1 MDLKQIYDSTIAGNA
16 PKVKELVE
24 QAVAQG
30 TNPGEIITNQLIP
43 AMAEVG
49 DHFARNEFYVPE
61 MLIAARAMQ
70 GGLAILK
77 PLLVDSDIVSAGSV
91 AIGTVKGDLH
101 DIGKN
106 LVSMMLEG
114 AGLFEIMDL
123 GVDVAPAKFV
133 EAVQENHVQVVA
145 LSALLTT
152 TMTMMKST
160 IETLVEAG
168 VRDQVKVIVGGA
180 PVTQN
185 YADEIGAD
193 GYADDA
199 GGAVKM
205 AKALLQRDRIASP
218 IAYVHSSSVS

>member
-1 MDLKQIYDSTIAGNA
+1 MDLKEIYESTIAGNA
-16 PKVKELVE
+16 PKVKELVA
-24 QAVAQG
+24 QAVAEG
-30 TNPGEIITNQLIP
+30 VNPGEIITNQLIP

-49 DHFARNEFYVPE
+49 DRFARNEFYVPE

-77 PLLVDSDIVSAGSV
+77 PLLADDDITSAGRV

-114 AGLFEIMDL
+114 AGFEVVDL
-123 GVDVAPAKFV
+123 GVDVAPEKFA
-133 EAVQENHVQVVA
+133 EAIKEHQAQVVA

-152 TMTMMKST
+152 TMTMMKVT
-160 IETLVEAG
+160 IAALSEAG
-168 VRDQVKVIVGGA
+168 VRDQVKVIIGGA
-180 PVTQN
+180 PVTQS
-185 YADEIGAD
+185 YAAEIGAD

-199 GGAVKM
+199 GGAVK
-205 AKALLQRDRIASP
+205 AAQKLLAT
-218 IAYVHSSSVS
+218 A

>member
-1 MDLKQIYDSTIAGNA
+1 MDLKEIYESTIAGNA

-24 QAVAQG
+24 QALSQG
-30 TNPGEIITNQLIP
+30 VKPGDIITNQLIP
-43 AMAEVG
+43 AMGEVG
-49 DHFARNEFYVPE
+49 DRFARNEFYVPE

-77 PLLVDSDIVSAGSV
+77 PLLVDSDVVSAGSV

-114 AGLFEIMDL
+114 AGFEIMDL

-160 IETLVEAG
+160 IEALVEAG
-168 VRDQVKVIVGGA
+168 VRDRVKVMVGGA
-180 PVTQN
+180 PLTQS

-199 GGAVKM
+199 GGAVKT
-205 AKALLQRDRIASP
+205 AKGLLA
-218 IAYVHSSSVS
+218 A

>member
-1 MDLKQIYDSTIAGNA
+1 MDLKEIYESTIAGNA

-24 QAVAQG
+24 QALAEG
-30 TNPGEIITNQLIP
+30 TNPGDIISNQLIP

-49 DHFARNEFYVPE
+49 DRFARNEFYVPE

-77 PLLVDSDIVSAGSV
+77 PLLADGDMVSAGRV
-91 AIGTVKGDLH
+91 IVGTVKGDLH

-106 LVSMMLEG
+106 LVAMMLEG
-114 AGLFEIMDL
+114 AGFEVTDL
-123 GVDVAPAKFV
+123 GVDVAPQKFA
-133 EAVQENHVQVVA
+133 EAVTEHQAQIVA

-152 TMTMMKST
+152 TMTMMKDT
-160 IETLVEAG
+160 IATLVEAG
-168 VRDQVKVIVGGA
+168 VRDQVKIIIGGA
-180 PVTQN
+180 PVTKN

-199 GGAVKM
+199 GGAVKA
-205 AKALLQRDRIASP
+205 AKALLAG
-218 IAYVHSSSVS
+218 

>member
-1 MDLKQIYDSTIAGNA
+1 MDLREIYESTIVGNA

-24 QAVAQG
+24 QALGEGAK
-30 TNPGEIITNQLIP
+30 PGDIITGQLIP

-49 DHFARNEFYVPE
+49 DRFARNEFYVPE

-77 PLLVDSDIVSAGSV
+77 PLLVEDEVVSAGRV
-91 AIGTVKGDLH
+91 VIGTVKGDLH

-114 AGLFEIMDL
+114 AGFEVTDL
-123 GVDVAPAKFV
+123 GVDVAPEKFA
-133 EAVQENHVQVVA
+133 EAAQEHQAQIVA

-152 TMTMMKST
+152 TMTMMKDT
-160 IETLVEAG
+160 VAAMCEAG
-168 VRDQVKVIVGGA
+168 VRDQVKVMIGGA
-180 PVTQN
+180 PVTKA

-199 GGAVKM
+199 GGAVKA
-205 AKALLQRDRIASP
+205 AKALLA
-218 IAYVHSSSVS
+218 A

>member
-1 MDLKQIYDSTIAGNA
+1 MDLKEIYESTIAGNA
-16 PKVKELVE
+16 PKVKELVA
-24 QAVAQG
+24 QAVAEG
-30 TNPGEIITNQLIP
+30 VNPGEIITNQLIP

-49 DHFARNEFYVPE
+49 DRFARNEFYVPE

-77 PLLVDSDIVSAGSV
+77 PLLAEDDITSAGRV

-114 AGLFEIMDL
+114 AGFEVIDL
-123 GVDVAPAKFV
+123 GVDVAPEKFA
-133 EAVQENHVQVVA
+133 EAIKAHQAQVVA

-152 TMTMMKST
+152 TMTMMKVT
-160 IETLVEAG
+160 IAALSEAG
-168 VRDQVKVIVGGA
+168 VRDQVKVIIGGA
-180 PVTQN
+180 PVTES
-185 YADEIGAD
+185 YAEEIGAD

-199 GGAVKM
+199 GGAVK
-205 AKALLQRDRIASP
+205 AAQKLLAT
-218 IAYVHSSSVS
+218 A